1 MQLAKGYDF
10 DDTDPVK
17 RVVTAAKL
25 EQLVESATATFEASD
40 LAQIK
45 TLATAAAD
53 ADKFGTDQLTDT
65 SVTTA
70 KLADASVT
78 EAKIAD
84 TAITTAK
91 ITDANVTTAKI
102 ADANITTAKIAD
114 ANITTAKIADASV
127 TAAKLDTAASGSIA
141 GDIAGDGLV
150 SANSKLNLQTGW
162 QFLSTPYTA
171 WQTGVVN
178 TTTNDVKVADLT
190 SGATTIVPNGVRKLL
205 FSAYTTDGSTL
216 DLWQPDTGSGMGAV
230 IAGWL
235 QVHYNSGNAN
245 RETIFTADNV
255 QYPIAYEAYNTL
267 GSTGGLESA
276 GNTPDSK
283 THANLIAENYLRF
296 RVDPPD
302 GSGQLKYLKILAYM
316 W

>member
-17 RVVTAAKL
+17 RVVTAASL
-25 EQLVESATATFEASD
+25 EALVESATATFVDSD
-40 LAQIK
+40 MAQMK
-45 TLATAAAD
+45 ALAAAND
-53 ADKFGTDQLTDT
+53 ASKFGTDQLTDA

-70 KLADASVT
+70 KLADANVT

-84 TAITTAK
+84 DAITTAK

-114 ANITTAKIADASV
+114 ANVTTAKIADGAV
-127 TAAKLDTAASGSIA
+127 TAVKLDTAASGSIA

-178 TTTNDVKVADLT
+178 DTTNDVQVADLT

-205 FSAYTTDGSTL
+205 FSAFVHDGSRLYVYDPLEFPTEA
-216 DLWQPDTGSGMGAV
+216 SGYRIVLG
-230 IAGWL
+230 
-235 QVHYNSGNAN
+235 NSNNNN
-245 RETIFTADNV
+245 REVIFTVNNIQQPV
-255 QYPIAYEAYNTL
+255 TVSAYSSAGN
-267 GSTGGLESA
+267 TGGLESGGYLPNA
-276 GNTPDSK
+276 K
-283 THANLIAENYLRF
+283 THSNLVPENYLRF
-296 RVDPPD
+296 HFDAED
-302 GSGQLKYLKILAYM
+302 GSGRLVYLKILAYM

>member
-53 ADKFGTDQLTDT
+53 ADKFGTDQLTDA

-70 KLADASVT
+70 KLADANVT

-84 TAITTAK
+84 DAITTAK

-162 QFLSTPYTA
+162 QFLSSPYTA

-178 TTTNDVKVADLT
+178 DTTNDVKVADLT

-205 FSAYTTDGSTL
+205 FSAYVHDGCTL
-216 DLWQPDTGSGMGAV
+216 ALWEPD
-230 IAGWL
+230 AGQSHQLGWRTVL
-235 QVHYNSGNAN
+235 YNSSSNN
-245 RETIFTADNV
+245 REVIFTADNV
-255 QYPIAYEAYNTL
+255 QHPISFYAYNSA

-296 RVDPPD
+296 QLNTD
-302 GSGQLKYLKILAYM
+302 GSGRIVYLKILAYM

>member
-17 RVVTAAKL
+17 RVVTAASL
-25 EQLVESATATFEASD
+25 EALVESATATFVDSD
-40 LAQIK
+40 MAQMK
-45 TLATAAAD
+45 ALAAAND
-53 ADKFGTDQLTDT
+53 ASKFGTDQLTDA

-70 KLADASVT
+70 KLADANVT

-84 TAITTAK
+84 DAITTAK

-114 ANITTAKIADASV
+114 ANITTDKIADASV

-150 SANSKLNLQTGW
+150 SANSKLNLQTGG

-171 WQTGVVN
+171 WQTGSVAD
-178 TTTNDVKVADLT
+178 TTNDVKVADLT

-205 FSAYTTDGSTL
+205 FSAYVHDGSTL
-216 DLWQPDTGSGMGAV
+216 KLWQPDTGSSSGT
-230 IAGWL
+230 AGWK
-235 QVHYNSGNAN
+235 QVLYNSGSAN
-245 RETIFTADNV
+245 REVIFTADNV
-255 QYPIAYEAYNTL
+255 QYPIAYEAYNTA

-296 RVDPPD
+296 HLDTD
-302 GSGQLKYLKILAYM
+302 GSGTLVYLKILAYM